1 MPYRRLPTT
10 DKARIRALDA
20 AQETTTKVSLKKLA
34 FSQSIL
40 EELQNVKTTFEN
52 ALKQYDADVSVQI
65 KKGKDYKIAFDKAH
79 LYVSHF
85 IQVVFMTIERGELK
99 EELLSYYGLENFER
113 KVPSL
118 NSEKELLEW
127 GNRIILGEQKRIQS
141 GGSPI
146 YNPSIALVKVK
157 VENFNEAAIFQHNL
171 KKNVARSHEK
181 LKNLRKSTND
191 FISRLWNEIE
201 NSIQSDSPKHHRQLT
216 QEYGLVYV
224 FRRNEKKK
232 LKSEDLQR
240 DLLFDFG

>member
-10 DKARIRALDA
+10 DKARLRALDA
-20 AQETTTKVSLKKLA
+20 ALSIASKVSLKKIAL
-34 FSQSIL
+34 SQQIL

-52 ALKQYDADVSVQI
+52 ALKQYEADLSVQT
-65 KKGKDYKIAFDKAH
+65 KKSKDYKIVFDKAY

-85 IQVVFMTIERGELK
+85 IRVVFMTIERGELK
-99 EELLSYYGLENFER
+99 EELLPYYGLEEFDG
-113 KVPSL
+113 KVPVI
-118 NSEKELLEW
+118 NSEQELLEW
-127 GNRIILGEQKRIQS
+127 GNKIILGEQKRLQK

-157 VENFNEAAIFQHNL
+157 VENFNEAAVFQHNL
-171 KKNVARSHEK
+171 KKNTARSHEK
-181 LKNLRKSTND
+181 LKTLRKSTND
-191 FISRLWNEIE
+191 FICRMWNEIE
-201 NSIQSDSPKHHRQLT
+201 NNIQSDSPKHHRQLT

-240 DLLFDFG
+240 DLLFEF